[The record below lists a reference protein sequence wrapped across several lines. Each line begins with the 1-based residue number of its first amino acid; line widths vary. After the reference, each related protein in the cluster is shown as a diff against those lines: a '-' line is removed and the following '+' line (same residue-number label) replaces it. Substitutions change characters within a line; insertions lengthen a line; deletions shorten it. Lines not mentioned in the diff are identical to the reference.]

1 MGKAARA
8 ACIFVPMAL
17 TIAAFVCGVLL
28 QVAGWNTLDSYYF
41 FRANLTDL
49 NVEGTGGGSNSVLN
63 DAIGQIRTAGGI
75 GQIYDIYLWNYCY
88 SNQTDGSDKDCT
100 GRKASFVFDPIKE
113 WGLESTNSSD
123 SSSDNNSDNVIQNAI
138 DNVRENYDQYAEEL
152 LGSSGKSALN
162 AYRHVA
168 KWMFIAY
175 QVAFWTNLAVILIGI
190 FALFSRIGSLFT
202 WILSIVS
209 TFFTFA
215 SVVTSTA
222 LFTVLVS
229 ALNEVLE
236 PYGIEL
242 HLGRQALIVG
252 WLGVAFSLGA
262 TIFWLFSIC
271 CCSGKSNPHHKSNKG
286 GLLQAEPKGLG
297 YGMEEGRGRG
307 GLKVEKTGDYQ
318 RVESPYMGAADHDQV
333 PLHQYGQ
340 SNPYAAPQ
348 AGYEPY
354 RHS

>member
-28 QVAGWNTLDSYYF
+28 QVAGWNTLGSYYF

-49 NVEGTGGGSNSVLN
+49 NVQGTEGGGNSVLN
-63 DAIGQIRTAGGI
+63 DAIGQIRTSGGI
-75 GQIYDIYLWNYCY
+75 GKIYNVYLWNYCY
-88 SNQTDGSDKDCT
+88 SNETDGSHEDCT
-100 GRKASFVFDPIKE
+100 GRKTSFVFDPIKE
-113 WGLESTNSSD
+113 W
-123 SSSDNNSDNVIQNAI
+123 
-138 DNVRENYDQYAEEL
+138 ENYDQYSEQL
-152 LGSSGKSALN
+152 LGDSGKSALN

-175 QVAFWTNLAVILIGI
+175 QVAFWTNLAVIVIGI

-229 ALNEVLE
+229 SLNEVLE
-236 PYGIEL
+236 PYGINL
-242 HLGRQALIVG
+242 TLGRQALTVA

-271 CCSGKSNPHHKSNKG
+271 CCSGKSNPHHKTNKG
-286 GLLQAEPKGLG
+286 GLLEAEPKGMG
-297 YGMEEGRGRG
+297 YGVEEGRGRG
-307 GLKVEKTGDYQ
+307 GLKAEKTGDYQ
-318 RVESPYMGAADHDQV
+318 RVESPYMGANDHDQV

-340 SNPYAAPQ
+340 LNPYAAAPQ
-348 AGYEPY
+348 TGYEPY